1 MFLDLIVVLFFP
13 HRLSSGLC
21 GNLHGMVTHFR
32 GAPQSPSLG
41 SPLGQHP
48 GVLQCD
54 PMGSQLSPCG
64 PTGQWL
70 PPGQGVWHPPN
81 VMTSPGMNSGCHHP
95 GVSGPPVAH
104 GPPTMPFQSGAVNIH
119 QGQDPIPSP
128 TPSTPLPSSGLD
140 ISQLEERLG
149 EAINK
154 KFESMTETLRASMS
168 TCMENSSMTAANASA
183 KAPGPVIS
191 PGPEPPMPNAPDGTT
206 VTCPNLN
213 FSRS

>member
-1 MFLDLIVVLFFP
+1 MKYVPGFDSGTLF
-13 HRLSSGLC
+13 SSLFEFWAMWQPTWNGHPFQGC
-21 GNLHGMVTHFR
+21 
-32 GAPQSPSLG
+32 PQSPSLG

-104 GPPTMPFQSGAVNIH
+104 GPPTMPFQSVNIH

-149 EAINK
+149 A
-154 KFESMTETLRASMS
+154 L
-168 TCMENSSMTAANASA
+168 
-183 KAPGPVIS
+183 
-191 PGPEPPMPNAPDGTT
+191 
-206 VTCPNLN
+206 
-213 FSRS
+213 